1 MNYNDKNPKH
11 RKELEDYLTRPDQRL
26 EKQPGYNYEKDP
38 NLLRRIKYLTET
50 FDGADFGNSL
60 DKAIANE
67 DKELAKLGRE
77 PKNILQRQYPKEA
90 TTGQVDYLKNNLN
103 KMKEQNKPSVEELVK
118 KRSLNKRGLNTVVYD
133 GSKPTHKPTYR
144 RGDAKIIID
153 ELKKEQRKKN
163 PILNI
168 DPLPNPISIPE
179 AVEPVQ
185 PPTREQL
192 LKEIENHSI
201 NSKKNNDMT
210 GIFGTTEYYLRKR
223 GI

>member
-1 MNYNDKNPKH
+1 MNYDDNNPEHK
-11 RKELEDYLTRPDQRL
+11 KQLDAWLTRPRPNLNRVVYDPKQKTPNNSAEYFLNKADTNKRL
-26 EKQPGYNYEKDP
+26 EKEPGYDYSKDP
-38 NLLRRIKYLTET
+38 NLIRRVKYLSET
-50 FDGADFGNSL
+50 FDNADLGTSL
-60 DKAIANE
+60 DKAIENE
-67 DKELAKLGRE
+67 DKQLAKLGRN
-77 PKNILQRQYPKEA
+77 PKNILQRNYPKKA
-90 TTGQVDYLKNNLN
+90 SPDQVKYLKNNLD
-103 KMKEQNKPSVEELVK
+103 KMKQQN
-118 KRSLNKRGLNTVVYD
+118 
-133 GSKPTHKPTYR
+133 KPTYR
-144 RGDAKIIID
+144 KGDAKIIID